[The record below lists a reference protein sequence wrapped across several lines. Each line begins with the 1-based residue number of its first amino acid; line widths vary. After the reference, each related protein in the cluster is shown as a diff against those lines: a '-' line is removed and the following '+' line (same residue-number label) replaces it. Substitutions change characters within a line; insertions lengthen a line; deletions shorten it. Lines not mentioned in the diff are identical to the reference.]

1 MLDLQ
6 VLVIA
11 SSSIL
16 VVTGDVQLQASLDR
30 DVLVAWGVT
39 SSDLRTFL
47 QRDQYDSMNED
58 KVQYVLQYRGQ
69 WRGDGLASP
78 LRKHEHCR

>member
-11 SSSIL
+11 SSGIL
-16 VVTGDVQLQASLDR
+16 VVTSDVQLQASLDR

-47 QRDQYDSMNED
+47 QWGQYPSLNKNE
-58 KVQYVLQYRGQ
+58 VQDVLQYRGQ

-78 LRKHEHCR
+78 LRRHEHCR